1 MCLPKSD
8 LPRDLFRHRVVSGCG
23 LPELM
28 ETVGLVMRR
37 GSVVALV
44 SLLAGA
50 APLRA
55 QETPRPLAIKSRAVV
70 FVVDHAG
77 VEHRGR
83 FLRADDQDVVVIV
96 DGDEKRFAR
105 DTIAGIARQGDSL
118 KNGAVI
124 GAVIGTSI
132 GLMGSLFTRNVGP
145 LVAATAGWIGIGIGL
160 DAAHQ
165 GRTHVYSGPT
175 GATPQNPG
183 SRRTSV
189 QFSIEW

>member
-1 MCLPKSD
+1 
-8 LPRDLFRHRVVSGCG
+8 
-23 LPELM
+23 M
-28 ETVGLVMRR
+28 ETVVIVMRLT
-37 GSVVALV
+37 SVVVLV
-44 SLLAGA
+44 SWLAGA
-50 APLRA
+50 PSLRA

-124 GAVIGTSI
+124 GAVIGASI
-132 GLMGSLFTRNVGP
+132 GLMGSLFTSNVGP
-145 LVAATAGWIGIGIGL
+145 LVAATAGWIGIGIGM

-165 GRTHVYSGPT
+165 GRTQVYSGPRK
-175 GATPQNPG
+175 ATHQDPG

-189 QFSIEW
+189 QFSIQW